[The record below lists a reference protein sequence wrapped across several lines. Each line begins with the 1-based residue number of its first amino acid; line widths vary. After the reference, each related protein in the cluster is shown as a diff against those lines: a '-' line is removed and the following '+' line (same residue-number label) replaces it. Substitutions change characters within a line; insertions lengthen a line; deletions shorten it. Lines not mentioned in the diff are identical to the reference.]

1 MSKRVLIIW
10 TTLVFGLIAA
20 MPNGFA
26 LAYLDPGSGSLI
38 IQLVIAGLLGLAVA
52 GRLFWTNILV
62 FLKIK
67 QHDVDVDE
75 IDEDDE

>member
-1 MSKRVLIIW
+1 
-10 TTLVFGLIAA
+10 
-20 MPNGFA
+20 
-26 LAYLDPGSGSLI
+26 
-38 IQLVIAGLLGLAVA
+38 LAVA